1 MVVGE
6 PSLMGGEF
14 GEEDERLISRLE
26 NAQYD
31 PAAAA
36 AQAAATHS
44 GNLGGP
50 TGGPQG
56 GLGGQNMCA
65 TAPPPGGPPHMSGQ
79 PQGMDSNFGTG
90 PSGWSSS
97 GSQGARSSSAGTPGP
112 VPSSGSNNG
121 NGTVGSMP
129 GPGGQSGSG
138 NISSVNQGPN
148 SGGSLPAQ
156 GQIVPKT
163 EPDLNKSP
171 PSNC

>member
-36 AQAAATHS
+36 AQAAATQS
-44 GNLGGP
+44 ANPAGTL
-50 TGGPQG
+50 GPQG
-56 GLGGQNMCA
+56 GLGGQPMGNSG
-65 TAPPPGGPPHMSGQ
+65 PPTGPPHMGGP
-79 PQGMDSNFGTG
+79 PQGMDSNFNTG

-97 GSQGARSSSAGTPGP
+97 GPQGGRTSSGGTPGP
-112 VPSSGSNNG
+112 GPASGPNNAG
-121 NGTVGSMP
+121 GPVGTLTGP
-129 GPGGQSGSG
+129 GPGGSG
-138 NISSVNQGPN
+138 NGSHMSSVNQGPN
-148 SGGSLPAQ
+148 SGGSIPGP
-156 GQIVPKT
+156 GQIVPKI

-171 PSNC
+171 SNC

>member
-36 AQAAATHS
+36 AQAAATQS
-44 GNLGGP
+44 SNQAGTLGSQGGP
-50 TGGPQG
+50 SSQPISTGGPP
-56 GLGGQNMCA
+56 LG
-65 TAPPPGGPPHMSGQ
+65 TTHMSGP
-79 PQGMDSNFGTG
+79 PQGMESNFG
-90 PSGWSSS
+90 PVSSGWSSTNN
-97 GSQGARSSSAGTPGP
+97 QGARGSSGGTPGP
-112 VPSSGSNNG
+112 GPANAPNNG
-121 NGTVGSMP
+121 RGPSGGIAGTAQG
-129 GPGGQSGSG
+129 GPGDNSHMAGAS
-138 NISSVNQGPN
+138 QGPG
-148 SGGSLPAQ
+148 SGGSIPGS

-171 PSNC
+171 SNC

>member
-36 AQAAATHS
+36 AQAAHS
-44 GNLGGP
+44 SNPVGP
-50 TGGPQG
+50 PGPQG
-56 GLGGQNMCA
+56 GLGG
-65 TAPPPGGPPHMSGQ
+65 PPMSTSGPPSGPPHMGGP
-79 PQGMDSNFGTG
+79 PQGMDSNFSTG

-97 GSQGARSSSAGTPGP
+97 GSQGARSSSGGTPGP
-112 VPSSGSNNG
+112 GPTSAANNRDRGLVGTLTGSGQGGAG
-121 NGTVGSMP
+121 NGSH
-129 GPGGQSGSG
+129 
-138 NISSVNQGPN
+138 ISSVNQGPN
-148 SGGSLPAQ
+148 SGGSTPGP

-171 PSNC
+171 SNC

>member
-44 GNLGGP
+44 ANPVGQSGP
-50 TGGPQG
+50 PGG
-56 GLGGQNMCA
+56 GLGG
-65 TAPPPGGPPHMSGQ
+65 PPMNTGGLPPGPPHMGGP
-79 PQGMDSNFGTG
+79 PQGVDPNFSGG
-90 PSGWSSS
+90 PSGWPSSA
-97 GSQGARSSSAGTPGP
+97 SQGARSSSGGTPGP
-112 VPSSGSNNG
+112 VSSSGTNNG
-121 NGTVGSMP
+121 
-129 GPGGQSGSG
+129 SGSVG
-138 NISSVNQGPN
+138 NLPSAGQGSSGNSSHMPSVNQGPS
-148 SGGSLPAQ
+148 SGGSIPGP

-171 PSNC
+171 SNC

>member
-36 AQAAATHS
+36 AQAAATHNVNPVGQS
-44 GNLGGP
+44 
-50 TGGPQG
+50 GPQG
-56 GLGGQNMCA
+56 GLGGQPMSSSG
-65 TAPPPGGPPHMSGQ
+65 PPPGPPHMSGP
-79 PQGMDSNFGTG
+79 PQGMDSNFSTG

-97 GSQGARSSSAGTPGP
+97 GSQGARSSSGGTPGP
-112 VPSSGSNNG
+112 GPSTSTNNG
-121 NGTVGSMP
+121 GGTVGNLTGS
-129 GPGGQSGSG
+129 GPGSSG
-138 NISSVNQGPN
+138 NGSHMPSVNQGPS
-148 SGGSLPAQ
+148 SGGSIPGP

-171 PSNC
+171 SNC